1 MVMIEEK
8 NSLKANGA
16 RTSDWLGQVKGGI
29 LYAYDLSTVVS
40 ENKGAVVTSEDWLY
54 ENPEALAGVQ
64 RGLKDATEG
73 RVSKID
79 LKKL

>member
-1 MVMIEEK
+1 MVMMEGT

-29 LYAYDLSTVVS
+29 LYAYDLYTVVS
-40 ENKGAVVTSEDWLY
+40 ENNSTTLTSEAWLY
-54 ENPEALAGVQ
+54 GNPEALVKVR

-73 RVSKID
+73 RIKKVD